1 MSTPQDPNKVWSPG
15 RPLILGFLALLVLVG
30 GVGLWS
36 AVSNIAGAI
45 ISSGSIAVE
54 GNRQAVQHVDG
65 GIVGEIL
72 VEDGDLVQ
80 AGDVVLRF
88 DSMLMTSEMSII
100 ESQLYEIVARK
111 ARLVAERDGA
121 DSVVFSPE
129 IVAVGTQRP
138 DIAELLEGHKRL
150 FTARKATL
158 EEQTTQLR
166 ERIRQ
171 FENQIIGTV
180 AQIDAM
186 ADQQR
191 LMEVELTSQRELL
204 KNGLTQQGRVLALE
218 REAASMKGTLGELEA
233 RAAQSRGQIS
243 ETEIEILRLTS
254 QLREEAITTL
264 RDLEYREI
272 ELRERRLSMMETL
285 ARLEVRAPAT
295 GIVYARAVNT
305 PGAVVRPADVLMY
318 IVPQE
323 QPLVISARIETI
335 HVDQVNIG
343 QAATLRL
350 PAFDQ
355 RTTPELQGIVTKVSA
370 DAFTDEQTGMSYYSA
385 ELLPLEG
392 EVEKLGDL
400 VLLPGMPVEA
410 YIQTGERTPLN
421 YLVKPL
427 ADYFNKAFRET

>member
-1 MSTPQDPNKVWSPG
+1 MSMSEDPDKGWNPA
-15 RPLILGFLALLVLVG
+15 RPLIMGFIALAVLVG
-30 GVGLWS
+30 GVGMWS

-45 ISSGSIAVE
+45 ISSGQIAVE
-54 GNRQAVQHVDG
+54 GNRQPVQHVDG
-65 GIVGEIL
+65 GVVGEIL
-72 VEDGDLVQ
+72 VEDGDFVE

-88 DSMLMTSEMSII
+88 DSMLMTSEMAII
-100 ESQLYEIVARK
+100 ESQLYEIIARK
-111 ARLVAERDGA
+111 ARLVAERDDA
-121 DSVVFSPE
+121 EKVVFSPE
-129 IVAVGTQRP
+129 IVAFGTERP
-138 DIAELLEGHKRL
+138 EIAELLDGHVRL
-150 FTARKATL
+150 FEARKGTL

-171 FENQIIGTV
+171 FENQIMGTTS
-180 AQIDAM
+180 QIDAL
-186 ADQQR
+186 ASQQS
-191 LMEVELTSQRELL
+191 LMEVELTSQRSLL
-204 KNGLTQQGRVLALE
+204 ENGLTQQSRVLTLE

-233 RAAQSRGQIS
+233 RVAQSRGQIS
-243 ETEIEILRLTS
+243 ETEIEILRLRS
-254 QLREEAITTL
+254 ALREEAITTL

-272 ELRERRLSMMETL
+272 ELRERRLSMQETL

-295 GIVYARAVNT
+295 GIIYARAVNS
-305 PGAVVRPADVLMY
+305 PRAVVRPADVLMY
-318 IVPQE
+318 VVPQE

-335 HVDQVNIG
+335 HVDQVNVG
-343 QAATLRL
+343 QPATLRL

-385 ELLPLEG
+385 ELLPIEG

-410 YIQTGERTPLN
+410 YIQTGNRTPLN

>member
-1 MSTPQDPNKVWSPG
+1 MSMSEDPDKGWNPA
-15 RPLILGFLALLVLVG
+15 RPLIMGFIALAVLVG
-30 GVGLWS
+30 GVGMWS

-45 ISSGSIAVE
+45 ISSGQIAVE
-54 GNRQAVQHVDG
+54 GNRQPVQHVDG
-65 GIVGEIL
+65 GVVGEIL
-72 VEDGDLVQ
+72 VEDGDFVE

-88 DSMLMTSEMSII
+88 DSMLMTSEMAII
-100 ESQLYEIVARK
+100 ESQLYEIIARK
-111 ARLVAERDGA
+111 ARLVAERDDA
-121 DSVVFSPE
+121 EKVVFSPE
-129 IVAVGTQRP
+129 IVAIATERP
-138 DIAELLEGHKRL
+138 EIAELLDGHVRL
-150 FTARKATL
+150 FEARKATL

-171 FENQIIGTV
+171 FENQIIGTTS
-180 AQIDAM
+180 QIDAL
-186 ADQQR
+186 ASQQS
-191 LMEVELTSQRELL
+191 LMEVELTSQRSLL
-204 KNGLTQQGRVLALE
+204 ENGLTQQSRVLTLE

-233 RAAQSRGQIS
+233 RVAQSRGQIS
-243 ETEIEILRLTS
+243 ETEIEILRLRS
-254 QLREEAITTL
+254 ALREEAITTL

-272 ELRERRLSMMETL
+272 ELRERRLSMQETL
-285 ARLEVRAPAT
+285 ARLEVRAPAS
-295 GIVYARAVNT
+295 GIIYARAVNS
-305 PGAVVRPADVLMY
+305 PRAVVRPADVLMY
-318 IVPQE
+318 VVPQE

-335 HVDQVNIG
+335 HVDQVNVG
-343 QAATLRL
+343 QPATLRL

-385 ELLPLEG
+385 ELLPIEG

-410 YIQTGERTPLN
+410 YIQTGNRTPLN